1 MLRMLLVVALLVLPL
16 PSGAAQLTTHITRL
30 LIAKKRVAAAVAAAA
45 AADHRPVPAEPVLPE
60 PVLPE
65 PVLPAGAAQL
75 AWATPLLR
83 FDVGKGEAGGS
94 AERLNSELSAAVL
107 ADFDAFRRQSCP
119 AEGAGGE
126 EAGCGG
132 GGDPANAEAEY
143 NRFFEHQLQLMRAAR
158 GQAAAGT
165 ALPRLGRSAAA
176 RRLHA
181 YLQQALDEFL
191 LTAGAAPE
199 QVAARPHDQLFMWA
213 NVQGAGVSHRSHVH
227 EHATVSGTY
236 YVAAPRGSGRLLLED
251 PRGALPPFGKHLAVA
266 PAPGALLLW
275 PAWLAHG
282 VSPNLN
288 ATHPRI
294 SLSFNWGTG
303 CGERC
308 WERTADVAA
317 VFAKADGRQ
326 SLGLGTAARQDG
338 AVLAPE

>member
-1 MLRMLLVVALLVLPL
+1 MLRTPLLVIALLVLPL
-16 PSGAAQLTTHITRL
+16 ASGATQLTAHITRL
-30 LIAKKRVAAAVAAAA
+30 LIAKKRVAAA
-45 AADHRPVPAEPVLPE
+45 AADPVPFEPLSI
-60 PVLPE
+60 E

-94 AERLNSELSAAVL
+94 AERLNSELRAAVL
-107 ADFDAFRRQSCP
+107 ADFDAFRQQSCP
-119 AEGAGGE
+119 AEGAEGAAGE
-126 EAGCGG
+126 EAGCG

-143 NRFFEHQLQLMRAAR
+143 NRFFEHQLQLMRAVH

-165 ALPRLGRSAAA
+165 ALPHLGRSAAA

-191 LTAGAAPE
+191 LASGAAPE
-199 QVAARPHDQLFMWA
+199 QVAARPHDQLFVWA

-227 EHATVSGTY
+227 ERATVSGTY
-236 YVAAPRGSGRLLLED
+236 YVAVPGGAGRLLLED
-251 PRGALPPFGKHLAVA
+251 PRGALPPFGKHLTVA